1 MFFDVSLDISFS
13 QLLMPFQFQFCE
25 VDGREIKKSWSENDE
40 AHFDMIECFEDF
52 MIKFRISFGL
62 LFYNKQ

>member
-25 VDGREIKKSWSENDE
+25 VDGREMMNLWSENDE
-40 AHFDMIECFEDF
+40 AHFDMIECFEDL
-52 MIKFRISFGL
+52 MIKFRISFEQ
-62 LFYNKQ
+62 LFYK